1 MWVLWS
7 SDFILCFFFTR
18 LLISV
23 VCVPFCLLAPE
34 NMDASMFEKP
44 SLRTVAILGLSQVWG
59 SLCCLG
65 LNIVSI
71 SLTLDLAQ
79 TFGYSFGSYC
89 SPIPAFPFH
98 VLLIWSAKTSI
109 KSIKFLRINENGF
122 GFLLEMYWLNKL
134 LWFIFLIFTSQAHFS
149 AWLMCIQSDF
159 ISVKRLDVWR
169 LGSSQM
175 RLAARHLSFILSAR

>member
-1 MWVLWS
+1 MKFRFYLN
-7 SDFILCFFFTR
+7 FFTC

-23 VCVPFCLLAPE
+23 VCVPFCQLAPE
-34 NMDASMFEKP
+34 NMDAFMFEKP
-44 SLRTVAILGLSQVWG
+44 SLRTVAVLGLSQVCG

-65 LNIVSI
+65 FNIVSI

-109 KSIKFLRINENGF
+109 KSIKFPRINESGF
-122 GFLLEMYWLNKL
+122 GLLLEMYGLNKL
-134 LWFIFLIFTSQAHFS
+134 LCFIFVIFTSQAHFS

-159 ISVKRLDVWR
+159 ISAKRAQQRQLEVWR

-175 RLAARHLSFILSAR
+175 TAS

>member
-1 MWVLWS
+1 MKFRFYL
-7 SDFILCFFFTR
+7 ILFFTC

-23 VCVPFCLLAPE
+23 VCVPFYLLALE

-44 SLRTVAILGLSQVWG
+44 SLRTVAILGLSQVCG

-79 TFGYSFGSYC
+79 TFGCSFGSYC

-98 VLLIWSAKTSI
+98 GLLI
-109 KSIKFLRINENGF
+109 
-122 GFLLEMYWLNKL
+122 
-134 LWFIFLIFTSQAHFS
+134 
-149 AWLMCIQSDF
+149 
-159 ISVKRLDVWR
+159 
-169 LGSSQM
+169 
-175 RLAARHLSFILSAR
+175 